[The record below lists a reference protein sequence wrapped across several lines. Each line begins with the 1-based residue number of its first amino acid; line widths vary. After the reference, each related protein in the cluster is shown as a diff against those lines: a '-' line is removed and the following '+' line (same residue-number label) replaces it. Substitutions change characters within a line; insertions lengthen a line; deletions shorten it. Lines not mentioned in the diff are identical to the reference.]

1 MIEAVHA
8 DLSISAQCRLL
19 SIGRSSF
26 YYAPQPESDETL
38 ALMRV
43 IDAAFLDMPWYG
55 RRQMVRH
62 LRRQGVNIGRRRV
75 RRLTARDRSGLVT
88 VSCRS
93 PISLC
98 HLGFECERADA
109 AQI

>member
-1 MIEAVHA
+1 MSVDRRRGMIEAVHA

-55 RRQMVRH
+55 SRQMVRH

-88 VSCRS
+88 VLRRS
-93 PISLC
+93 LES
-98 HLGFECERADA
+98 
-109 AQI
+109 